1 MRTSCEPACH
11 LGSQQ
16 NTGLKKE
23 TKITNIQVN
32 HTLPTFFLKAMFYLF
47 SALHMESTTGFKH
60 SCCLPLEYVE
70 EVVLVGFFNYFGF
83 GGGGFLNLCEVKTSS
98 LSCPLPW
105 HNERKEHS
113 SSHTDQA

>member
-83 GGGGFLNLCEVKTSS
+83 GGVFFES
-98 LSCPLPW
+98 L
-105 HNERKEHS
+105 
-113 SSHTDQA
+113 